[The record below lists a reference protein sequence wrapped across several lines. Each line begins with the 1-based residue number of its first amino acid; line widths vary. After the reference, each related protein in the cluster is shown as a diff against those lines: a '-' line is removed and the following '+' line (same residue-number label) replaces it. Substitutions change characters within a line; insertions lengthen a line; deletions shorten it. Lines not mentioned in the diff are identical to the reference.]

1 MKGTVWNFFP
11 LKKMCKKR
19 NALRLEPT
27 HQQEEKLGERSITI
41 IQLMLI
47 FRGVHITS
55 LLRRGLFLKNPI

>member
-1 MKGTVWNFFP
+1 
-11 LKKMCKKR
+11 MCKKR

-27 HQQEEKLGERSITI
+27 HQQEEKLGESSITI